1 MSLVAIIE
9 SGGANFTSIQS
20 ALNRV
25 GVSSVVTRDPTQIIT
40 ASHVM
45 LPGVG
50 AAGYG
55 MQLLHEQGLATLI
68 PALRQPVLGICLGQQ
83 LLCTHSEEDDADCLG
98 IIPIGVARIKDA
110 RIIPHMGWNN
120 VAAVKPSALLKGI
133 TEDQDFYFVHSYA
146 AAVSPAF
153 TLGTCDYGTPF
164 SAVIH
169 KDNFYGVQF
178 HPEKS
183 GLAGMRVLENFVRL
197 S

>member
-20 ALNRV
+20 ALNCV
-25 GVSSVVTRDPTQIIT
+25 GVESVVTCDPKKIIA
-40 ASHVM
+40 ASHVI

-55 MQLLHEQGLATLI
+55 MQVLRERGLATLI

-83 LLCTHSEEDDADCLG
+83 LLCTASEEDNADCLG
-98 IIPIGVARIKDA
+98 IIPLKVSRIQDA
-110 RIIPHMGWNN
+110 RIVPHMGWNHLS
-120 VAAVKPSALLKGI
+120 AIKPSPLLEGI
-133 TEDQDFYFVHSYA
+133 TLKDDFYFVHSYA
-146 AAVSPAF
+146 ADTSSSY
-153 TLGTCDYGTPF
+153 TLGVCDYGKPF
-164 SAVIH
+164 SAVIQC
-169 KDNFYGVQF
+169 DNFYGVQF

-183 GLAGMRVLENFVRL
+183 GARGIRLLENFVRL